1 MSEAKPGGTAPQRAP
16 GRAIPG
22 DAASPDLVALLARRR
37 LLARLAILW
46 ERLWPALWPPL
57 GVVGLFLVVALSGL
71 LTLLPGWLHLVLLA
85 AFLCAFCVAVVA
97 GFRGWRLPGQAEGDR
112 RLERVTGLTHRPLTI
127 LGDRPAGG
135 ADAMTEAL
143 WRAHQARAAAVATTL
158 RVGTPRPGLAAR
170 DRHALRAAVGVAVVA
185 AVVSAGGDW
194 QGRLAA
200 AVTPVL
206 TDPPAAPLPVRL
218 EVWVTPPA
226 YTGLPPLFL
235 RAEPGAPQEIPV
247 PAGSRLAAHLS
258 GGTGGVPSLA
268 IDGAATAFTALDQ
281 NAFAAETTVASGS
294 RLAVT
299 RDGATI
305 GAWTLRVIG
314 DQPPTVAFLSPP
326 APAPR
331 SPQLRLAYEA
341 HDDYGVAS
349 VAAMMTLPARPDLP
363 ALAVPLAEPGD
374 AQRTLRGAAQPDLTA
389 HPWAGLAVEITL
401 EARDGAGQAGRS
413 ATMTVELPERA
424 FTHPVAQALVA
435 LRKRMTLSPAE
446 RRGHAQELDRLSAEP
461 DAFDHDST
469 VFLGLRTARARLQR
483 DRRPEAIDEV
493 QDLLWELAVRLE
505 EGGRDR
511 TLRQLNAAREEMR
524 DALERAERGEPVD
537 PQELER
543 LARQL
548 EEAMQ
553 RYLEALAE
561 AMRRDG
567 VETLPFDRNARTLD
581 QRDMQRMAREMQE
594 AARQG
599 DLDRMRQQ
607 LSQLERALE
616 ALQQGR
622 TARGESPERQQQRE
636 QGQQM
641 MGAVNDMLQRQ
652 GSLMDRSHQR
662 AQENQ
667 QREQQLQRQQ
677 QRQQRQQQ
685 RGQQGQPQ
693 QGQQQQGQQQQGQQ
707 GQNQQSQNQQGQMDA
722 RQQQAL
728 RRALGELMQQFG
740 DFSGEIPEPLG
751 RADMAMREAVEALRQ
766 GNEPGAQAAQQRAI
780 EALQQGGQEMQNQMA
795 GRMGLMEGGEG
806 EGEPGGENGEQG
818 GEQSGEGRQ
827 LGEGRDPLGRPRQ
840 DSVGGRDEGSDVAVP
855 GTRELMRSREIQEE
869 LQRRAGERDRPQ
881 QELDYID
888 RLLRR
893 F

>member
-1 MSEAKPGGTAPQRAP
+1 MSEATPRGTTPTRAP
-16 GRAIPG
+16 GK
-22 DAASPDLVALLARRR
+22 AASPDLVALLARRR

-57 GVVGLFLVVALSGL
+57 GVAGVFLVVALSGV

-85 AFLCAFCVAVVA
+85 GFLCALCVAAVV
-97 GFRGWRLPGQAEGDR
+97 GFRGWRMPAQADGDR
-112 RLERVTGLTHRPLTI
+112 RLERVSGLTHRPLTI

-143 WRAHQARAAAVATTL
+143 WRAHQARAAAAATTL

-170 DRHALRAAVGVAVVA
+170 DRMALRAAVGVAVVA
-185 AVVSAGGDW
+185 ALVSAGGDW
-194 QGRLAA
+194 RGQLSA
-200 AVTPVL
+200 AVNPVL
-206 TDPPAAPLPVRL
+206 STPPPAPLPVRL

-235 RAEPGAPQEIPV
+235 RAEAGEQPEIPV
-247 PAGSRLAAHLS
+247 PAGSKLTAHLS
-258 GGTGGVPSLA
+258 GGTGGVPSLS
-268 IDGAATAFTALDQ
+268 IDGAATAFSALDQ
-281 NAFAAETTVASGS
+281 NAFSAETTVAAGT
-294 RLAVT
+294 RLSVT

-305 GAWTLRVIG
+305 GAWPLRVIA

-331 SPQLRLAYEA
+331 VPQLRLAYEA

-349 VAAMMTLPARPDLP
+349 VSAVVTLPARPDLP
-363 ALAVPLAEPGD
+363 AFAVPLAEPGETL
-374 AQRTLRGAAQPDLTA
+374 RTLRGAAQPDLTA
-389 HPWAGLAVEITL
+389 HPWAGLTVEITL
-401 EARDGAGQAGRS
+401 EAKDGAEQTGRS
-413 ATMTVELPERA
+413 ATMTVELPERV
-424 FTHPVAQALVA
+424 FTHPVAQALVG

-446 RRGHAQELDRLSAEP
+446 RTAHARELDRLSAEP
-461 DAFDHDST
+461 EAFDNDTT
-469 VFLGLRTARARLQR
+469 VFLGLRTSRARLQR
-483 DRRPEAIDEV
+483 DRRAEAIAEV

-524 DALERAERGEPVD
+524 EALERAERGEPVD

-567 VETLPFDRNARTLD
+567 VETLPFDRNARVLD

-599 DLDRMRQQ
+599 DLERMRQQ

-636 QGQQM
+636 QRHAAAPGLAD
-641 MGAVNDMLQRQ
+641 GP
-652 GSLMDRSHQR
+652 
-662 AQENQ
+662 
-667 QREQQLQRQQ
+667 
-677 QRQQRQQQ
+677 
-685 RGQQGQPQ
+685 QPP
-693 QGQQQQGQQQQGQQ
+693 
-707 GQNQQSQNQQGQMDA
+707 A
-722 RQQQAL
+722 
-728 RRALGELMQQFG
+728 
-740 DFSGEIPEPLG
+740 
-751 RADMAMREAVEALRQ
+751 
-766 GNEPGAQAAQQRAI
+766 
-780 EALQQGGQEMQNQMA
+780 
-795 GRMGLMEGGEG
+795 
-806 EGEPGGENGEQG
+806 
-818 GEQSGEGRQ
+818 
-827 LGEGRDPLGRPRQ
+827 
-840 DSVGGRDEGSDVAVP
+840 
-855 GTRELMRSREIQEE
+855 
-869 LQRRAGERDRPQ
+869 RAGEPAAPAAATAPAAAATARPAGSAAAGSAAAGATATGPATAGP
-881 QELDYID
+881 DS
-888 RLLRR
+888 RARTSRARWMRASSRR
-893 F
+893 FAVPSAS